1 MKRENFKLK
10 RENENQCKSLMY
22 YEKEFKVVERVKK
35 QFKDITRTIKK
46 QEEVINTQN
55 EVISEL
61 RDNNNHLKNQLNKK
75 VDQSRI
81 RKKYTITPKISPNA
95 SPVRSRSERASTERL
110 KSKKHDHPLN
120 FSNKFLL
127 NDNKDGKLGVNQ
139 GETNGLTNQKKFINQ
154 KQLIKK
160 GESNYEQ
167 YNKDFKNIT
176 ESKVKESKDNS
187 KSKKKIDPQISEL
200 KDE

>member
-1 MKRENFKLK
+1 M
-10 RENENQCKSLMY
+10 
-22 YEKEFKVVERVKK
+22 
-35 QFKDITRTIKK
+35 
-46 QEEVINTQN
+46 INTQN

-81 RKKYTITPKISPNA
+81 RKKYTITPKMSPNA
-95 SPVRSRSERASTERL
+95 SPVRCRSERASTERL